1 MKLYESLYIFLRY
14 INDIGYLMEF
24 MIDFGYREK
33 KQNEWTFKDQAHY
46 VSLYN
51 TIIMNVCSFLDE
63 YNKHFLFRAEPE
75 FHDRISQVK
84 KIAKP
89 AFKKINDWKDIRD
102 YRNHMIAH
110 NFRID
115 GDKFSLNTLGQYNAP
130 RTYRDLAVLRKHLNM
145 VYTVIEAEFK
155 NEINHIPSFVNEFEV
170 KEQKINYDTIEIDL
184 ANLVNEINQLCET
197 HNKAY
202 RLTIEYFMSL

>member
-14 INDIGYLMEF
+14 RNDISFLMEF
-24 MIDFGYREK
+24 MVDFGYREK
-33 KQNEWTFKDQAHY
+33 KQNEWAFKEQAHY
-46 VSLYN
+46 ISLYN

-63 YNKHFLFRAEPE
+63 YNNHFSVRVESE
-75 FHDRISQVK
+75 FHDRIYQVK

-89 AFKKINDWKDIRD
+89 AFKKLNEWKDIKD

-115 GDKFSLNTLGQYNAP
+115 GDKFSLNMLGQYNAP

-155 NEINHIPSFVNEFEV
+155 SEMLHIPSFIDGFQV
-170 KEQKINYDTIEIDL
+170 KEQKISYDTIESDL
-184 ANLVNEINQLCET
+184 TNLVNEINQLCEAN
-197 HNKAY
+197 NKTY
-202 RLTIEYFMSL
+202 RLTSEYFMSL